1 MLFGKEQKINILSL
15 CHQTNAD
22 KVLWLFVFMDSLINK
37 EEGIAF
43 FELKLYLELF
53 FYIDISYFKTKY

>member
-43 FELKLYLELF
+43 F
-53 FYIDISYFKTKY
+53 SN